1 LIYGS
6 TFLDSQESNH
16 ALRVLR
22 LKPGD
27 ELRVTDGQ
35 GTFYQCII
43 TGSTNGICSF
53 DIKDKQSV
61 ENAASGV
68 HIAMSP
74 TKNHDRVEWFV
85 EKATEIGVSR
95 ISFVVCEHSER
106 RKINEDRLQKIAVGA
121 MKQSLKA
128 WLPQIDPLTDFDDI
142 LKETPDQKFIAHL
155 DATSSSSLLDK
166 ALRGGS
172 SIVLIGPE
180 GDFSTREL
188 KSAEEAHFQKITLGT
203 SRLRTETAALVAA
216 TTLALVN
223 R

>member
-1 LIYGS
+1 V
-6 TFLDSQESNH
+6 ESNH

-35 GTFYQCII
+35 GTFYRCII

-53 DIKDKQSV
+53 DITEKQSV
-61 ENAASGV
+61 ENATSGI

-74 TKNHDRVEWFV
+74 TKNHDRIEWFV

-106 RKINEDRLQKIAVGA
+106 RKINEDRLQKIAVAA

-142 LKETPDQKFIAHL
+142 LKETPGQKFIAHL
-155 DATSSSSLLDK
+155 DASSSTSLLDK
-166 ALRGGS
+166 GVRGGS

-180 GDFSTREL
+180 GDFSAREL
-188 KSAEEAHFQKITLGT
+188 KSAQEAHFQKVTLGPN
-203 SRLRTETAALVAA
+203 RLRTETAALVAA